1 MPSQTLQPDAGR
13 PEPGTRG
20 TPTPPAT
27 CSAQEH
33 DCGGSPVEAA
43 ARKRIAQARAWQWRA
58 ELSGD
63 LCEHRS
69 ATAALQRA
77 CDELRQARTITPA
90 SQQRPQVT
98 SR

>member
-1 MPSQTLQPDAGR
+1 MPPQTLKADAER
-13 PEPGTRG
+13 PGPGTDD
-20 TPTPPAT
+20 TPIPPAT

-33 DCGGSPVEAA
+33 DGGAEAA
-43 ARKRIAQARAWQWRA
+43 VRKRIAQARAWQWRA

-77 CDELRQARTITPA
+77 CDELSQARTIAPA
-90 SQQRPQVT
+90 SSGHR
-98 SR
+98 